1 MRNPIFKK
9 EIPLIAVL
17 LVLALSLVWAAD
29 NNMKKTR
36 GKVETVDLKKKVFVV
51 NESQYFWNHDTTFS
65 DEKGTPLKI
74 DRLKPQASVYIQW
87 ESVKGSRERIAKKVC
102 IFNDEG

>member
-51 NESQYFWNHDTTFS
+51 NESKYFWNHDTTFS

-102 IFNDEG
+102 IFNNEG